1 MKTVINPRYPGLSWL
16 RVIGNV
22 LFIAGYA
29 VVLFNS
35 VTLGIYIRL
44 AGNLLSFPYFFKVKM
59 WDMVTVRSFF
69 AVIELAKLLELFI
82 KHVL

>member
-1 MKTVINPRYPGLSWL
+1 MISQIIDKRYPVLSWL
-16 RVIGNV
+16 RVIGNF
-22 LFIAGYA
+22 LFILGYA

-44 AGNLLSFPYFFKVKM
+44 LGNLLSFPYFFKIKL

-69 AVIELAKLLELFI
+69 AIIELVKLLELFF
-82 KHVL
+82 KHI

>member
-1 MKTVINPRYPGLSWL
+1 MKTVIDVKYPILSWL

-22 LFIAGYA
+22 LFIGGYA
-29 VVLFNS
+29 VVLLNS

-44 AGNLLSFPYFFKVKM
+44 AGNLLSFPYFFKIKM

-69 AVIELAKLLELFI
+69 AAIEFAKLIELFLL
-82 KHVL
+82 

>member
-1 MKTVINPRYPGLSWL
+1 MKKLIDPKYPVLSYI
-16 RVIGNV
+16 RIVGNM

-44 AGNLLSFPYFFKVKM
+44 AGNLLSFPYFYKVKM

-69 AVIELAKLLELFI
+69 AVIEFAKLIELF
-82 KHVL
+82 LL